1 MLNIFQ
7 TQLAEKAAAQK
18 GERHKSGKKKRSGVM
33 DDSVISISSE
43 LSDLLQFEDNIL
55 SEENTAKRKSVIPSA
70 SLQVHKC
77 KMSYSYYVIRKLS
90 QCIGTARKTVL
101 LNKFKNNK
109 DQSEVDQI
117 FYHVIL

>member
-1 MLNIFQ
+1 MLDIFQ

-55 SEENTAKRKSVIPSA
+55 SEENTAKRKSVIPTA
-70 SLQVHKC
+70 NLQVH
-77 KMSYSYYVIRKLS
+77 I
-90 QCIGTARKTVL
+90 
-101 LNKFKNNK
+101 
-109 DQSEVDQI
+109 
-117 FYHVIL
+117 